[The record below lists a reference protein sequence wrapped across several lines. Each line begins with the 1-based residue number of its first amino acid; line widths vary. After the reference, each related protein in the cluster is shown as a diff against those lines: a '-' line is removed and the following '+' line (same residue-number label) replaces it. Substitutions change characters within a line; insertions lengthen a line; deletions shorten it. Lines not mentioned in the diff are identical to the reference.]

1 MNKIQSSRLQ
11 KKNHFS
17 VEWVITCEYG
27 TQIKDLLRPEF
38 YCNIANRINKNDTIR
53 AIFEDG
59 SYLVDLL
66 VIEVD
71 KENVT
76 PVWIKTIITN
86 LIDIKKSRDLSLE
99 IKEEPSKEIK
109 KEEHN
114 VEFEDPNVVIKFR
127 GPVLK
132 WSVLRKGDN
141 AVLREKIESK
151 EQAIVLAK
159 EISQQLS

>member
-27 TQIKDLLRPEF
+27 TQVKDLLRPEF

-59 SYLVDLL
+59 TYLVDLL

-71 KENVT
+71 RQNVT
-76 PVWIKTIITN
+76 PVWIKPIITN
-86 LIDIKKSRDLSLE
+86 LIDIQKSKDFSLGAV
-99 IKEEPSKEIK
+99 KEPKEPK
-109 KEEHN
+109 KEDTN
-114 VEFEDPNVVIKFR
+114 IDFEDPNVVIKFR

-151 EQAIVLAK
+151 EQAIELAK
-159 EISQQLS
+159 EISNQLS

>member
-1 MNKIQSSRLQ
+1 MNKIQLSRLQ

-27 TQIKDLLRPEF
+27 TLVKDLLRPEF
-38 YCNIANRINKNDTIR
+38 YCNIANKINKNDTIR

-71 KENVT
+71 KQNIT
-76 PVWIKTIITN
+76 PVWIKPIITN
-86 LIDIKKSRDLSLE
+86 LIDIEKSKQFSLDAVKEPKEQKKQDDN
-99 IKEEPSKEIK
+99 ID
-109 KEEHN
+109 
-114 VEFEDPNVVIKFR
+114 FEDPNVIIKFR
-127 GPVLK
+127 GPIIK
-132 WSVLRKGDN
+132 WSVLRKSDK

-151 EQAIVLAK
+151 EQAIDTAK
-159 EISQQLS
+159 EISNQLL

>member
-1 MNKIQSSRLQ
+1 MNKIQTSRLQ

-27 TQIKDLLRPEF
+27 TQVADLLRPEF
-38 YCNIANRINKNDTIR
+38 YCNIANKINKNDTIR

-71 KENVT
+71 KQNIT
-76 PVWIKTIITN
+76 PVWIKPIITN
-86 LIDIKKSRDLSLE
+86 LVDIEKSKQFALGAVKEPKGQKKQDDNID
-99 IKEEPSKEIK
+99 
-109 KEEHN
+109 
-114 VEFEDPNVVIKFR
+114 FGDPNVVIKFR
-127 GPVLK
+127 GPILK

-151 EQAIVLAK
+151 EQAIEIAK
-159 EISQQLS
+159 EISNQLS